1 MSLNAG
7 SAVADV
13 APPAISWRYRW
24 RSVAFAPVGNGIR
37 RRRGSD
43 GLRLVAAVTALL
55 VCLLIIRYGYRV
67 DRVIAQVV
75 HPPPASISWLVTL
88 VYDAGAFGVTAVL
101 VVLAVVARRLEVA
114 RDIGL
119 SVIGTA
125 AVSGLLV
132 LVLGT
137 DGGRGPGTAI
147 HGYSVHFPVFQIAA
161 FMAVATASL
170 PYLARTVQRF
180 VEAFVVLVALAAVVG
195 GHGLPL
201 NVLGSMAIG
210 WGVTAIVH
218 LVFGSPLG
226 LPSTDDV
233 VLLLQELGVAALD
246 VRPSGAQG
254 WGVAQYSARLASA
267 TSGSAS
273 RLAVSVY
280 GRDAADAKLLSKI
293 GRFLLYRDSGPTLT
307 LTRLQQVEREAY
319 LTMWAG
325 QVGAAVPQVVQAGRT
340 GPSGDALLV
349 CLLPDGDRLSVV
361 PPEKVTDRLL
371 DALFEQ
377 LMVLRGAR
385 LAHGEISGETVLF
398 DPATETASLV
408 NFRSASAGAS
418 DERLAADVAGAMA
431 AVALVVG
438 ADRAA
443 ASAARCLSADVL
455 GPALRHL
462 RNAGLDPVLV
472 RSLRGHK
479 GLLDQVRE
487 KAATAKSIE
496 VPKLVEPRRISIA
509 NLVLVVGT
517 MIGGW
522 ALIGVLIDVTSSFDT
537 IIGADWIWV
546 AAVFLLANAAYVG
559 TAVEDMGSVAGA
571 LQFVRV
577 LALEVGNSFSGIAGG
592 TAMIFATRVR
602 FFQQQGY
609 NASLAVSSSAVVTAA
624 SWIVKGL
631 LFAISLPLA
640 WSAINF
646 AEPDEGGNS
655 NTVWLILVVVVVVF
669 VVAGVLLAVPKLRRF
684 AGAKLRPRILDAWEN
699 IRSVASSPLKVVQLV
714 GGAVFGQLAVALAL
728 AASLR
733 AFGDH
738 LSLATLIVV
747 ITLASMIGGV
757 APIPGGVGVVE
768 AGLIL
773 GLTAA
778 GISESDATAA
788 VFVQRLFTAYL
799 PPIWGWFCLLW
810 LRRREYI

>member
-1 MSLNAG
+1 VGDG
-7 SAVADV
+7 S
-13 APPAISWRYRW
+13 
-24 RSVAFAPVGNGIR
+24 R

-43 GLRLVAAVTALL
+43 GLRLVVAVTALL
-55 VCLLIIRYGYRV
+55 VCLLMIRYGYRV
-67 DRVIAQVV
+67 DRVITQVV

-101 VVLAVVARRLEVA
+101 VVLAIVARRLEVA

-119 SVIGTA
+119 SVIGTGV
-125 AVSGLLV
+125 VSGLMV
-132 LVLGT
+132 LVLGS

-170 PYLARTVQRF
+170 PYLARTLQRF
-180 VEAFVVLVALAAVVG
+180 VEAFVVLVALASVVG

-226 LPSTDDV
+226 LPSTADV
-233 VLLLQELGVAALD
+233 AILLQELGVAAVD
-246 VRPSGAQG
+246 IRPSEGQG
-254 WGVAQYSARLASA
+254 WGVAHYRARLASA
-267 TSGSAS
+267 TDGSAS
-273 RLAVSVY
+273 HLAVSVY
-280 GRDAADAKLLSKI
+280 GRDAADAKLLSKA

-325 QVGAAVPQVVQAGRT
+325 QAGASVPHVVQAGRT

-349 CLLPDGDRLSVV
+349 CLLPCGDRLSAV
-361 PPEKVTDRLL
+361 PPEEVTDRIL
-371 DALFEQ
+371 DALFTQ

-385 LAHGEISGETVLF
+385 LAHGEISGDTLLI
-398 DPATETASLV
+398 DRANETASLV
-408 NFRSASAGAS
+408 NFRSASTGAS
-418 DERLAADVAGAMA
+418 DERLAADLAGALA
-431 AVALVVG
+431 AAGLVVG
-438 ADRAA
+438 ADRVA
-443 ASAARCLSADVL
+443 ASAARCLTADVL

-462 RNAGLDPVLV
+462 RSAGLDPVLV
-472 RSLRGHK
+472 RALRGHK

-487 KAATAKSIE
+487 KAATAASIE

-509 NLVLVVGT
+509 SLVLVIGT
-517 MIGGW
+517 VIGGW
-522 ALIGVLIDVTSSFDT
+522 ALVGVLIDVTNSFDT

-546 AAVFLLANAAYVG
+546 VAVFLLANAAYVG

-640 WSAINF
+640 WSTIHF
-646 AEPDEGGNS
+646 AEPDEGANS
-655 NTVWLILVVVVVVF
+655 NTVWLILVVVVVVL
-669 VVAGVLLAVPKLRRF
+669 VVVGVLLAIPKLRRF
-684 AGAKLRPRILDAWEN
+684 AGAKLRPRLRDAWGN

-714 GGAVFGQLAVALAL
+714 GGSIFGQLAVVLAL